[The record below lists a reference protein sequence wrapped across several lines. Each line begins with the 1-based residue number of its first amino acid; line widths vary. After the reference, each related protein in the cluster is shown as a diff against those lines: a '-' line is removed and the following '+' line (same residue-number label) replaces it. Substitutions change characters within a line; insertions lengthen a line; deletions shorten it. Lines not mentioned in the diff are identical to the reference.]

1 VVVAIGHCLLP
12 ASLMAFRAANRYA
25 RALADVAG
33 ETSDYRRALE
43 DLDAFGEVYRDSTDL
58 QQLFEAPGV
67 ATIDKQRVLDQV
79 LHRLGTSLAVSNLLR
94 VLVKNHRMIYLQDVG
109 RAFRRV
115 ANQRLGIVEIKIA
128 SATELATPEREA
140 LKTRFQELTGKQVEM
155 EFQLDPGL
163 VGGVRAQVGSTV
175 YDGSVRGALDRFKE
189 QLVAV

>member
-1 VVVAIGHCLLP
+1 
-12 ASLMAFRAANRYA
+12 MAFRAANRYA

-33 ETSDYRRALE
+33 ETFDYRRALE
-43 DLDAFGEVYRDSTDL
+43 DLEAFGEVYRDSTDL

-67 ATIDKQRVLDQV
+67 AAIDKQRVLDQV

-94 VLVKNHRMIYLQDVG
+94 VLVKNHRMIYLGDVS

-115 ANQRLGIVEIKIA
+115 ANQRLGIVEIKIV

-140 LKTRFQELTGKQVEM
+140 LKTRFQELIGKDVEM
-155 EFQLDPGL
+155 EFQLDPDL

-189 QLVAV
+189 QLTAV

>member
-1 VVVAIGHCLLP
+1 VVVAIGLCLLP

-43 DLDAFGEVYRDSTDL
+43 DLEAFGEVYRDSTDL

-67 ATIDKQRVLDQV
+67 AAIDKQRVLDQV
-79 LHRLGTSLAVSNLLR
+79 LHRLGTSLVVSNLLR
-94 VLVKNHRMIYLQDVG
+94 VLVKNHRMIYLQDVS

-115 ANQRLGIVEIKIA
+115 ANQRLGIVEIKIV

-140 LKTRFQELTGKQVEM
+140 LKTRFQELTGKDVEM
-155 EFQLDPGL
+155 EFQLDPDL

-189 QLVAV
+189 QLTVV